1 MLICCR
7 GGWAGAGGGGRH
19 SDSPPTS
26 PWRKTTM
33 RSSRCSSECETDMNK
48 PKHKF
53 RNKPE
58 SNRRTGVRCVC
69 GCVVVVACVVF
80 SVVVGVDAEVVG
92 AGGEVYGDPAPGRS
106 PGPPG
111 VFFGPRTLSRDAK
124 SSRMV
129 GSSSRLLL
137 PGRLSA
143 PPGRTRHDRSVLQ
156 ESPSVVMQESTPAE
170 TSWCQ
175 DYSESLRFVPG
186 SSSDVLLKL
195 THPLFETE
203 GGIFPGMTYRG

>member
-1 MLICCR
+1 M
-7 GGWAGAGGGGRH
+7 
-19 SDSPPTS
+19 
-26 PWRKTTM
+26 K
-33 RSSRCSSECETDMNK
+33 SSCCSSECKSDMNK

-69 GCVVVVACVVF
+69 GCVVMAACLVF
-80 SVVVGVDAEVVG
+80 SVVVGVDAKVVG

-111 VFFGPRTLSRDAK
+111 VFLGPRTLFRDSKLSRVA
-124 SSRMV
+124 

-143 PPGRTRHDRSVLQ
+143 PPGRTRHDRSVRDEL
-156 ESPSVVMQESTPAE
+156 PNVIMQE

-203 GGIFPGMTYRG
+203 EGIFPGMTYRG

>member
-1 MLICCR
+1 M
-7 GGWAGAGGGGRH
+7 
-19 SDSPPTS
+19 
-26 PWRKTTM
+26 K
-33 RSSRCSSECETDMNK
+33 SSRCSSQCISDMNK

-58 SNRRTGVRCVC
+58 SNRRTDVRCVC
-69 GCVVVVACVVF
+69 GCVVMVACVVF
-80 SVVVGVDAEVVG
+80 SVVVGVDTEVVG
-92 AGGEVYGDPAPGRS
+92 AGGAVYGDPAPGRS

-111 VFFGPRTLSRDAK
+111 VFLGPRTLPRDAK
-124 SSRMV
+124 TSRMV

-143 PPGRTRHDRSVLQ
+143 PPGRTRHYR
-156 ESPSVVMQESTPAE
+156 SVVMQESTPAE

-175 DYSESLRFVPG
+175 DYSESLRFLPG

-203 GGIFPGMTYRG
+203 GGIFPGMTYRGKIYY